1 MLSHVFH
8 QVRISLILSFV
19 LVCASV
25 FGMTGYAHADDEMPN
40 EPAPTREMAQEE
52 QNHTSGALAHRIGI
66 DAPSRGDMTHDVQI
80 TGQASASGTLAPE
93 PGDAPDS
100 KPQTT
105 PDENALNPTSAGWYR
120 TADGSWYYFTSI
132 ADKPKTGWLCVG
144 GAWYWLDP
152 TKNGLMAAD
161 SWIDDGNAEYFVTAS
176 GAMKTGWHKDGDTW
190 YYLNAS
196 GRKHT
201 GWVYLGNRW
210 YYLNPDDGA
219 MKTGRYKVG
228 GTWYVSDASGAM
240 YANAWA
246 PVGADWYYAT
256 ASGAPLTGWLYSGGA
271 WYWLQPE
278 RDGLMATNASVE
290 DGGITYYLT
299 ASGAMKTGWHKDG
312 ETWYYL
318 NASGRKHTGWVYT
331 NAWYYLD
338 PAADGAMKTGRY
350 KVGGTWYVSDASGAM
365 YADAWAPVGADWY
378 YATASGAP
386 MTGWLYT
393 GDHWYWLDPEK
404 DGLMV
409 AATNRTIEGALYS
422 FDNSGAMRTFCKVDT
437 NDGTYRYATASGAAL
452 QIGVCKNGKV
462 VLQDASG
469 TVLTG
474 WHYLA
479 DRWFYGEAKTG
490 ILHTGWL
497 ELDGAKY
504 YLDASGAMLTGT
516 HTIDGK
522 PYYFA
527 ASGALTERPYM
538 NAAASERLLAAV
550 DRTPY
555 QGNGYCAKW
564 TNYVYVNAGY
574 PHPDGNACDLYWKYC
589 NISDLDFMEPGM
601 IIAVPSHTRTGLG
614 QMYGH
619 VAIYMGNGLVR
630 HNTNTIETTSLSDWL
645 AYYQTTYTAK
655 CGWAFR

>member
-66 DAPSRGDMTHDVQI
+66 DAPSKGDMTHDVQI

-132 ADKPKTGWLCVG
+132 ADKPKTGWLCVD

-176 GAMKTGWHKDGDTW
+176 GAMKTGWHKDGDIW

-201 GWVYLGNRW
+201 GWAYLGNRW

-240 YANAWA
+240 YANGWA

-365 YADAWAPVGADWY
+365 YANAWAPVGADWY
-378 YATASGAP
+378 YATASGTP

-393 GDHWYWLDPEK
+393 GGHWYWLDPEK

-409 AATNRTIEGALYS
+409 AATNRIIEGALYS

-564 TNYVYVNAGY
+564 TNYVYVNAG
-574 PHPDGNACDLYWKYC
+574 
-589 NISDLDFMEPGM
+589 
-601 IIAVPSHTRTGLG
+601 VP
-614 QMYGH
+614 
-619 VAIYMGNGLVR
+619 AP
-630 HNTNTIETTSLSDWL
+630 
-645 AYYQTTYTAK
+645 
-655 CGWAFR
+655 

>member
-19 LVCASV
+19 LVCASA
-25 FGMTGYAHADDEMPN
+25 FGIAGYAHADDEMAN
-40 EPAPTREMAQEE
+40 EPASTREMAQEE

-66 DAPSRGDMTHDVQI
+66 DAPSKGDMTHDVQI
-80 TGQASASGTLAPE
+80 TGQVSASGTLAPE
-93 PGDAPDS
+93 PGDTPDS

-201 GWVYLGNRW
+201 GWAYLGNRW

-393 GDHWYWLDPEK
+393 GGHWYWLDPEK

-422 FDNSGAMRTFCKVDT
+422 FDNSGAMRF
-437 NDGTYRYATASGAAL
+437 GRRA
-452 QIGVCKNGKV
+452 
-462 VLQDASG
+462 
-469 TVLTG
+469 
-474 WHYLA
+474 A
-479 DRWFYGEAKTG
+479 DRRLQKRKSCPPGRKRHCLNRLALPCGPMVLRRGKDRHPAYRMARTRWRQVLSRRIGS
-490 ILHTGWL
+490 
-497 ELDGAKY
+497 
-504 YLDASGAMLTGT
+504 DA
-516 HTIDGK
+516 HRN
-522 PYYFA
+522 PHHQ
-527 ASGALTERPYM
+527 RQV
-538 NAAASERLLAAV
+538 LLL
-550 DRTPY
+550 R
-555 QGNGYCAKW
+555 
-564 TNYVYVNAGY
+564 
-574 PHPDGNACDLYWKYC
+574 
-589 NISDLDFMEPGM
+589 
-601 IIAVPSHTRTGLG
+601 R
-614 QMYGH
+614 
-619 VAIYMGNGLVR
+619 
-630 HNTNTIETTSLSDWL
+630 
-645 AYYQTTYTAK
+645 
-655 CGWAFR
+655 

>member
-1 MLSHVFH
+1 
-8 QVRISLILSFV
+8 
-19 LVCASV
+19 
-25 FGMTGYAHADDEMPN
+25 
-40 EPAPTREMAQEE
+40 
-52 QNHTSGALAHRIGI
+52 
-66 DAPSRGDMTHDVQI
+66 
-80 TGQASASGTLAPE
+80 
-93 PGDAPDS
+93 
-100 KPQTT
+100 
-105 PDENALNPTSAGWYR
+105 
-120 TADGSWYYFTSI
+120 
-132 ADKPKTGWLCVG
+132 
-144 GAWYWLDP
+144 
-152 TKNGLMAAD
+152 
-161 SWIDDGNAEYFVTAS
+161 
-176 GAMKTGWHKDGDTW
+176 
-190 YYLNAS
+190 
-196 GRKHT
+196 
-201 GWVYLGNRW
+201 
-210 YYLNPDDGA
+210 
-219 MKTGRYKVG
+219 
-228 GTWYVSDASGAM
+228 
-240 YANAWA
+240 
-246 PVGADWYYAT
+246 
-256 ASGAPLTGWLYSGGA
+256 
-271 WYWLQPE
+271 
-278 RDGLMATNASVE
+278 MATNASVE

-365 YADAWAPVGADWY
+365 YANGWAPVGADWY
-378 YATASGAP
+378 YATASGTP

-393 GDHWYWLDPEK
+393 GGHWYWLDPEK

-409 AATNRTIEGALYS
+409 AATNRIIEGALYS

-614 QMYGH
+614 QIYGH

>member
-66 DAPSRGDMTHDVQI
+66 DAPSKGDMTHDVQI

-132 ADKPKTGWLCVG
+132 ADKPKTGWLCVD

-201 GWVYLGNRW
+201 GWAYLGNRW
-210 YYLNPDDGA
+210 YDLNPD
-219 MKTGRYKVG
+219 
-228 GTWYVSDASGAM
+228 
-240 YANAWA
+240 
-246 PVGADWYYAT
+246 
-256 ASGAPLTGWLYSGGA
+256 
-271 WYWLQPE
+271 
-278 RDGLMATNASVE
+278 
-290 DGGITYYLT
+290 
-299 ASGAMKTGWHKDG
+299 
-312 ETWYYL
+312 
-318 NASGRKHTGWVYT
+318 
-331 NAWYYLD
+331 
-338 PAADGAMKTGRY
+338 DGAMKTGRY

-393 GDHWYWLDPEK
+393 GGHWYWLDPEK